1 MGGGELQRPLRRA
14 AGIAAFGLAVA
25 TAGCQPRA
33 VLEQAGVP
41 GLRTPATVTEVV
53 QRDVYLDVLLD
64 SSFWSVRFFF
74 PTGETCR
81 RILAPQA
88 SVTYVQRGP
97 WGEVQDEEG
106 ERCVPAGIAS
116 LRTWRNRKP
125 RPRTS
130 APVPRRPA
138 SFRIVY
144 QDTEYVFARGFFPL
158 ASAISWTGGNDTIAV
173 IPNTEPCQHLIEGGT
188 ASMEFR
194 PAGPDPFRLVSRE
207 GRCPLVGFIQPLGA
221 APGSGEVD
229 ERSNR

>member
-1 MGGGELQRPLRRA
+1 MGGGGFRRLLRRGG
-14 AGIAAFGLAVA
+14 GIAAFGLVVA

-64 SSFWSVRFFF
+64 SSFWSLRYFF
-74 PTGETCR
+74 PTDDTCR

-97 WGEVQDEEG
+97 WGEVQNQEG
-106 ERCVPAGIAS
+106 ERCSPAGIDS
-116 LRTWRNRKP
+116 LRTWRNRRP

-130 APVPRRPA
+130 APVPRRQA
-138 SFRIVY
+138 SFRVVY
-144 QDTEYVFARGFFPL
+144 QDTEYVFARSFFPL

-173 IPNTEPCQHLIEGGT
+173 IPNTKPCQHLIEGGT

-194 PAGPDPFRLVSRE
+194 PAGPDPFRLVTRE
-207 GRCPLVGFIQPLGA
+207 GRCPLVGFIQPHSA
-221 APGSGEVD
+221 AAESAGG
-229 ERSNR
+229 